1 VLDVVVIGG
10 GAGLYPILSGLR
22 DQSRSLTAVI
32 SGLPPGDDASVSL
45 AAMAPPIEE
54 NAILRGLLAHRMESR
69 GWRGAHFAAG
79 LLLALEETQGSRQAA
94 LDAAGDLLGIRGRV
108 AIALAD
114 DGSRGMS
121 RWSAAEAI
129 ACADMVVI
137 APGNLEHDVMPVIC
151 CPGMIPAL
159 QRTTAVK
166 VLVSA
171 IQTTVESAEATAS
184 PQALA
189 LTALTDCRFDAVLAD
204 RPEGLADLLL
214 EVAAASL
221 GRRAEQAS

>member
-32 SGLPPGDDASVSL
+32 SGLPPSDDASVSL

-54 NAILRGLLAHRMESR
+54 NAILRGLVAHRMESR

-94 LDAAGDLLGIRGRV
+94 LDAASDLLRIRGRV
-108 AIALAD
+108 AIALD
-114 DGSRGMS
+114 GDGSGGKS
-121 RWSAAEAI
+121 RRSAAEAI
-129 ACADMVVI
+129 ACADMVVV
-137 APGNLEHDVMPVIC
+137 APGNLEQDVLPVLC
-151 CPGMIPAL
+151 CPGMIPAFR
-159 QRTTAVK
+159 RTTAVK
-166 VLVSA
+166 VLVTPV
-171 IQTTVESAEATAS
+171 QPDESAEATAS
-184 PQALA
+184 PEVRA

-204 RPEGLADLLL
+204 RPEGVGDALL
-214 EVAAASL
+214 EIAAASL
-221 GRRAEQAS
+221 GRRAERAS